1 MVEVNMEE
9 VVRRA
14 LEKASTLGLEVQR
27 GGSFLL
33 DESVVFKALSDELRK
48 YDILYL
54 DIREALDNYR
64 DLVVEYSRKIGIK
77 IPEKVSGGVLLY
89 IPENVKVRDPIF
101 TCFAISKP
109 GFTQKIANLYVVE
122 DGGEAVAAKGCLAYV
137 WEGAHVGLTGV
148 YLGRR
153 AKLVSV
159 MLHNWMPKVAVSSYT
174 KVLALDNAELYE
186 YYINL
191 TSLYKIRYL
200 VDILLKGEGAKARSD
215 MVVIGKGSSDMT
227 YEVNA
232 ELLGENSSAELR
244 SRILGRENSRITSKA
259 SITAL
264 ASETRGHIE
273 CHGLLLSKDAKIAT
287 IPKLHSSIPETT
299 LTHEASIG
307 RISKDA
313 LDYLMAK
320 GFTEEEAVSI
330 IVRGFI
336 ELGLDRV
343 PAKLRGLIVR
353 TIDAIAKSGM

>member
-1 MVEVNMEE
+1 MVEVDMEE
-9 VVRRA
+9 VVRKA
-14 LEKASTLGLEVQR
+14 LEKASSLGLEVR
-27 GGSFLL
+27 KGGSFLL
-33 DESVVFKALSDELRK
+33 NESVIFKTLSNELRK

-54 DIREALDNYR
+54 DIREALNNYS
-64 DLVVEYSRKIGIK
+64 DLVKEYSRKIGIK

-89 IPENVKVRDPIF
+89 IPENVKVHNPIF

-109 GFTQKIANLYVVE
+109 GFTQKIANLYIVE

-153 AKLVSV
+153 ARLVSV

-174 KVLALDNAELYE
+174 KVLALNDAELYE

-191 TSLYKIRYL
+191 TSLHRIRYL
-200 VDILLKGEGAKARSD
+200 VDILLKGVEAKARSD
-215 MVVIGKGSSDMT
+215 MVIIGKGSSNMV

-232 ELLGENSSAELR
+232 KLLGENSSAELR
-244 SRILGRENSRITSKA
+244 SRILSKENSKVIAKA

-264 ASETRGHIE
+264 ASGTRGHIE
-273 CHGLLLSKDAKIAT
+273 CHGLLLSRNAKIAT
-287 IPKLHSSIPETT
+287 IPKLHSLTPETT

-320 GFTEEEAVSI
+320 GFTEEEAVSV

-336 ELGLDRV
+336 ELGLEKI
-343 PAKLRGLIVR
+343 PAKLRGLIIK
-353 TIDAIAKSGM
+353 TIDTIAKSGM

>member
-1 MVEVNMEE
+1 MEE

-14 LEKASTLGLEVQR
+14 LEKASSLGLEVQR

-33 DESVVFKALSDELRK
+33 DESVVFKAISNELRK
-48 YDILYL
+48 HGILYL
-54 DIREALDNYR
+54 DIREALDRYR
-64 DLVVEYSRKIGIK
+64 DLVEEYSRRIGFK

-89 IPENVKVRDPIF
+89 IPEDVRVHDPIY

-109 GFTQKIANLYVVE
+109 GFMQKIVNLYIVE

-137 WEGAHVGLTGV
+137 WEGGHVGLTGV
-148 YLGRR
+148 YLGKGAR
-153 AKLVSV
+153 LVSV
-159 MLHNWMPKVAVSSYT
+159 MLHNWMPKVTVTSYT

-191 TSLYKIRYL
+191 TPLHRIRFI
-200 VDILLKGEGAKARSD
+200 VDILLKGAEAKARSD
-215 MVVIGKGSSDMT
+215 TVVVGRGSSDMV

-232 ELLGENSSAELR
+232 KLLGEGSSAELR
-244 SRILGRENSRITSKA
+244 SRVLGRESSRIVAKA
-259 SITAL
+259 SITAS
-264 ASETRGHIE
+264 APETRGHIE
-273 CHGLLLSKDAKIAT
+273 CHGLLLSRDAEIAT

-313 LDYLMAK
+313 LDYLLAK

-336 ELGLDRV
+336 ELGLDKV

-353 TIDAIAKSGM
+353 AIDTIAKPGM